1 MKILI
6 TGATGFLGSH
16 LVEKF
21 IDQHHIVILKRS
33 FSDVWRISSLI
44 DKLIVYD
51 SDNLDLRCMF
61 KKEKIEAV
69 IHLATNYGRNAESAS
84 KIVETN
90 LLFPSNLFEAAIESG
105 VNIFLNSDTCSK
117 DNGSFYFASKKAF
130 SIL

>member
-16 LVEKF
+16 SVEKF

-51 SDNLDLRCMF
+51 LDNLDLRCMF
-61 KKEKIEAV
+61 KKEKIEAI
-69 IHLATNYGRNAESAS
+69 IHLATNYGRNTESALEIAHLVMNDHTELS
-84 KIVETN
+84 VELLDEKIQNTNMSETK
-90 LLFPSNLFEAAIESG
+90 LICKIQP
-105 VNIFLNSDTCSK
+105 
-117 DNGSFYFASKKAF
+117 
-130 SIL
+130 